1 MWVEDDLQREGE
13 GWKLSAV
20 SCEGIPTSSQD
31 GSAAREL
38 EEVEDTERARA
49 AALKWDSSA
58 VGGTDTQT
66 PARGK
71 HLNFLAT
78 L

>member
-1 MWVEDDLQREGE
+1 MWVKHDLESAC
-13 GWKLSAV
+13 WKMSAV
-20 SCEGIPTSSQD
+20 RFLGIPTFSQD
-31 GSAAREL
+31 GFVEREL
-38 EEVEDTERARA
+38 EKVEVVEERARA
-49 AALKWDSSA
+49 AALKWNSSA

-71 HLNFLAT
+71 LLNFLAT